1 MARIKM
7 IETYGRLEAGAEY
20 EVDDSTARSL
30 QEMGKA
36 EPAIAPVK
44 RKMRRRRK

>member
-1 MARIKM
+1 MARIK
-7 IETYGRLEAGAEY
+7 IVETYGRLMAGAEY

-36 EPAIAPVK
+36 QPAIVRRKLRRK
-44 RKMRRRRK
+44 RK